1 MGCLFLF
8 FSISSNQIQIFNLI
22 WWRNERKEKKAAQQ
36 QPASRKQTIN
46 QFSIDLIG
54 FVLLFAALPLFAK
67 SIHQQSLHFSSFINH
82 FFIYWPPINLKK
94 WIDWREWRVDELN
107 GADQCRIQL
116 NKAKQFTI
124 PILKENCEI
133 VLAVVGA
140 VRPILPG
147 STKFINNLSF
157 CSFINS
163 FTKIKLLSKL
173 SLTR

>member
-1 MGCLFLF
+1 MLNGLLLR
-8 FSISSNQIQIFNLI
+8 SS
-22 WWRNERKEKKAAQQ
+22 
-36 QPASRKQTIN
+36 IN
-46 QFSIDLIG
+46 QLIPSIHSTPWIDWELMIDWLTAPG
-54 FVLLFAALPLFAK
+54 LRPPFAK

-107 GADQCRIQL
+107 GAVLCRIQL